1 MEGFRATAWNTKDF
15 NVGGLGLTRIN
26 FTNIASSTKF
36 IDTLKYYQ
44 KSLSQLTKT
53 ATEEQKN
60 AIKKLTRQFLVMPD
74 YFGLIW
80 KTATR
85 EEKNKLLET
94 TANEKGI
101 IPYENIVSQYSL
113 DLEPEN
119 GDFFQKR
126 EFFSELKQKFVSD
139 KDYENSYY
147 LYKTLKMRNLND
159 MNDLYNAQN
168 VVLLCEKIEDR
179 LQLMYDK
186 YRFNP
191 RKCNS
196 ASTLSGCIEWDLSKV
211 IIALPIS
218 NKIVEA
224 FEKTLTGGFSCVKT
238 SLPLDTEILLPNTDK
253 MQVEGVDSEWKD
265 YSYKVC
271 YKLKLDNEER
281 YDTKRVIFKILK
293 RK

>member
-1 MEGFRATAWNTKDF
+1 M
-15 NVGGLGLTRIN
+15 
-26 FTNIASSTKF
+26 
-36 IDTLKYYQ
+36 
-44 KSLSQLTKT
+44 
-53 ATEEQKN
+53 
-60 AIKKLTRQFLVMPD
+60 
-74 YFGLIW
+74 
-80 KTATR
+80 
-85 EEKNKLLET
+85 LET

-196 ASTLSGCIEWDLSKV
+196 ASTLSGCIE
-211 IIALPIS
+211 
-218 NKIVEA
+218 
-224 FEKTLTGGFSCVKT
+224 
-238 SLPLDTEILLPNTDK
+238 
-253 MQVEGVDSEWKD
+253 
-265 YSYKVC
+265 
-271 YKLKLDNEER
+271 
-281 YDTKRVIFKILK
+281 
-293 RK
+293 